1 VLEIAIVNN
10 NKLRANQ
17 QYPIVAGID
26 KDKVPRLVRTD
37 PDGRLEL
44 SGAQIPTFDAFAVG
58 YYGTTNNV
66 HTVIYTLVG
75 TEVARWTFTYA
86 GGGAADDDDVIA
98 GVLAL
103 A

>member
-1 VLEIAIVNN
+1 
-10 NKLRANQ
+10 
-17 QYPIVAGID
+17 VA
-26 KDKVPRLVRTD
+26 
-37 PDGRLEL
+37 
-44 SGAQIPTFDAFAVG
+44 

-86 GGGAADDDDVIA
+86 GGGAADDDDVVA